1 MNAAIRWR
9 RYTDGCRYADSA
21 PIAVT
26 RLLQLRGHTLA
37 PLYGGAAIHWRR
49 HTMAPLYRW
58 LPLYLWRRYYSGA
71 AIQVAPL

>member
-37 PLYGGAAIHWRR
+37 PLYGGAAITVIHWRR
-49 HTMAPLYRW
+49 YT
-58 LPLYLWRRYYSGA
+58 
-71 AIQVAPL
+71 VAPL